1 MHIYYFCSV
10 VLLSLCF
17 ILFIYFISIPFH
29 STSSTDTVLSLSYN
43 SSSRLFTLLS
53 STYHHLFTVIFYLF
67 SILSFFLSFFL
78 FSVFLFFCQDKKD
91 HTHSIGCS
99 TALHPTSEFIKGHID
114 RYVDWS
120 PYKGMIP
127 VNSEIIVIT
136 LCSLIILFLLSVFT
150 CLRWQYIKS
159 ILQPWNCFHK
169 KGYTGIS
176 DSPEH
181 NIENSSIQMS

>member
-1 MHIYYFCSV
+1 MYIHYFCSV

-17 ILFIYFISIPFH
+17 ILLSTLFPFH
-29 STSSTDTVLSLSYN
+29 SILFLAPILYSHLHKIIFSIIYSLILYSPSSLYCHL
-43 SSSRLFTLLS
+43 LFTFCS
-53 STYHHLFTVIFYLF
+53 LF
-67 SILSFFLSFFL
+67 FFL
-78 FSVFLFFCQDKKD
+78 FFYQDKKD

-114 RYVDWS
+114 RYIDWS

-136 LCSLIILFLLSVFT
+136 LCSLFILFLLSVFT